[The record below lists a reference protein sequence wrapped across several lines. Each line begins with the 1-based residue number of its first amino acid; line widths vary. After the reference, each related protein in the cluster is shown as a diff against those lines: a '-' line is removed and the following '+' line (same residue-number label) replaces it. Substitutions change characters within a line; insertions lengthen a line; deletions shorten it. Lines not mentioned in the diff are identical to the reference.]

1 MARPDVVVIG
11 GGVVGTAAAY
21 FLGGEGA
28 NVVLLEREGL
38 AAGSSGHGPGFFNTF
53 GGDFLPGPHL
63 DLAIESVRI
72 IHELRDPLNEFAD
85 TDWFNDKPDLTTAFD
100 EAGVQRLQ
108 EMYASSRQQLEAGG
122 EKREWISGEDVRKRE
137 PLIGE
142 GVLGGYYADSVL
154 QIDGFKLAGLFA
166 AAARKQGTTITH
178 GTATGLT
185 FDGDRATGV
194 QLADG
199 GTIACDA
206 VVVAM
211 GVWTPHAS
219 MWTGFPLPICSLKG
233 QLHVLRIPGY
243 TLKHHVIDRVVIMQ
257 YPDGLFLLG
266 ATPDPAPIGGLRSP
280 EGYIRPLT
288 DTDPIPDD
296 TDFLMRVGR
305 QRFPFIENA
314 EIVKDLSGVRPM
326 SADLLPMIGPLP
338 VYENVHL
345 ASGHGRKGIHL
356 SPGTGRLVADLVT
369 RGESDLVADVEA
381 FSPRRF
387 TPTLL

>member
-1 MARPDVVVIG
+1 MPSADVVVIG

-21 FLGGEGA
+21 FLSGEGHR
-28 NVVLLEREGL
+28 VVLLERAEL

-53 GGDFLPGPHL
+53 GGDFVPGPHL
-63 DLAIESVRI
+63 DLAIESVQL
-72 IHELRDPLNEFAD
+72 IHQLRDSLDEFAES
-85 TDWFNDKPDLTTAFD
+85 DWFNDKPDLTTAFD
-100 EAGVQRLQ
+100 EAGVQRLH
-108 EMYASSRQQLEAGG
+108 EMYAESRQQLESGG
-122 EKREWISGEDVRKRE
+122 ETREWISGEEVRKRE

-154 QIDGFKLAGLFA
+154 QIDGFKLARMFA
-166 AAARKQGTTITH
+166 GAAQKQGATITN

-185 FDGDRATGV
+185 FEGDRATGV
-194 QLADG
+194 VLADG
-199 GTIACDA
+199 TEISCDS

-211 GVWTPHAS
+211 GVWTPYAS

-266 ATPDPAPIGGLRSP
+266 ATPDPAPKGGLRSP
-280 EGYIRPLT
+280 EGYIRPMT
-288 DTDPIPDD
+288 DPDPIPED
-296 TDFLMRVGR
+296 TEFLMRVGR
-305 QRFPFIENA
+305 ERFPFIENA
-314 EIVKDLSGVRPM
+314 EIVRDLSGVRPM
-326 SADLLPMIGPLP
+326 SPDLLPMIGALP
-338 VYENVHL
+338 VYGNVYL

-356 SPGTGRLVADLVT
+356 SPGTGKVIADLVT
-369 RGESDLVADVEA
+369 RGETKVVADVEA

-387 TPTLL
+387 LPSML